1 MTGRTASRSGETSPS
16 VSTDRVVG
24 DRAMQKVLIDKFIV
38 PEESKAAFRD
48 VSRTIQGVLKTL
60 PGFVEGFVYEKR
72 EGDSRET
79 VMTTAVWESEH
90 AFAAAKTQMAV
101 ELRRLGIDPPDVMKN
116 LKVQIERGVYD
127 RSPY

>member
-1 MTGRTASRSGETSPS
+1 MDKSVRTSDEPPTS
-16 VSTDRVVG
+16 VSTGRVAASHHG

-72 EGDSRET
+72 EGDSREN
-79 VMTTAVWESEH
+79 VMTTVVWESEH
-90 AFAAAKTQMAV
+90 AFAAAKTQM
-101 ELRRLGIDPPDVMKN
+101 
-116 LKVQIERGVYD
+116 
-127 RSPY
+127 